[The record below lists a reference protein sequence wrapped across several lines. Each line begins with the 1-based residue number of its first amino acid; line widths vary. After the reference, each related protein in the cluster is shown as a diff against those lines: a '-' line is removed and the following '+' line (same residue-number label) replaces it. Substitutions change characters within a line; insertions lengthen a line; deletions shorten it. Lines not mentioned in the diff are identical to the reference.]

1 MNFEPPSMRGRWLR
15 SMRLA
20 IVGSFLMMG
29 WLAGDVA
36 PAGAANEV
44 VTDCSNETQLRT
56 RLTAMQSSGGG
67 TLTFACGTA
76 TIVLTAGQLPNI
88 TKTTIIDGDG
98 KVTLSGGNSFRLF
111 TVNVGAALTLKNLT
125 VTRGFYDGDGGAI
138 RNDGT
143 LTITNCTFSFNET
156 TLNGSGGAIV
166 SYGPLTIANSAF
178 HKNKAANGGAL
189 FPRFAAAVTTIT
201 DSSFCE
207 NRTSSPVDG
216 WGGAMLLWG
225 GTVMTMTNS
234 SITNNS
240 AQDGGAVFVHVASHF
255 KAINSTI
262 ADNVVSVAGNPAIN
276 SEGTLTLSGVTV
288 SGNSGMGI
296 YNRSIAVLTNVTL
309 SGNGGSGIR
318 SQQRMEL
325 INVTAKNNA
334 QYGIH
339 DDGPS
344 LVASNLLL
352 VGNFLSNCAGP
363 LVAPTSLSTDGS
375 CGFGAGRDSILVQL
389 PGLADNGGPTLT
401 HLPPAGS
408 AAIDFGSSVGAPS
421 IDQRG
426 FPRPAGGA
434 VDVGAVE
441 VQPIP
446 PPATATRTATATA
459 TRTTVPPVPTA
470 TRTATRTPTPT
481 ATRPG
486 AATATV
492 TRTATRTP
500 TVTATVTQSGGNATA
515 TPRPPVKKVFL
526 PLVGQ

>member
-1 MNFEPPSMRGRWLR
+1 MHLEPPRMQEKWSWP
-15 SMRLA
+15 MRLA
-20 IVGSFLMMG
+20 LITSCLVIG
-29 WLAGDVA
+29 WLAGGAA
-36 PAGAANEV
+36 PVSAANEI

-56 RLTAMQSSGGG
+56 KLTAMQNSSGG
-67 TLTFACGTA
+67 TLTFSCGTA
-76 TIVLTAGQLPNI
+76 IIVLTAGPLPTI
-88 TKTTIIDGDG
+88 TKNTIVDGGG
-98 KVTLSGGNSFRLF
+98 KITLSGGNSSRLF
-111 TVNVGAALTLKNLT
+111 YVNGGAALTLKNLT

-143 LTITNCTFSFNET
+143 LTITNCTFSLNET
-156 TLNGSGGAIV
+156 TLNGS
-166 SYGPLTIANSAF
+166 
-178 HKNKAANGGAL
+178 
-189 FPRFAAAVTTIT
+189 
-201 DSSFCE
+201 
-207 NRTSSPVDG
+207 
-216 WGGAMLLWG
+216 GGAMLLWG

-234 SITNNS
+234 SVNNNS

-255 KAINSTI
+255 TAINSTI
-262 ADNVVSVAGNPAIN
+262 ADNVGYADNAAIN

-325 INVTAKNNA
+325 MNVTAKNNA

-344 LVASNLLL
+344 LAARNLLL
-352 VGNFLSNCAGP
+352 VGNFLNNCAGP
-363 LVAPTSLSTDGS
+363 LDAPFSLSTDGS
-375 CGFGAGRDSILVQL
+375 CGFGAGRDSILVNL
-389 PGLADNGGPTLT
+389 PGLANNGGPTLT

-408 AAIDFGSSVGAPS
+408 AAIDNGSSVGAPS

-426 FPRPAGGA
+426 LPRPAGGA

-470 TRTATRTPTPT
+470 TRTATRSPTPT
-481 ATRPG
+481 ATRLG

-492 TRTATRTP
+492 TRTSTRTP

-526 PLVGQ
+526 PLVGR